1 MARRELGL
9 GRLVDALPCGR
20 QHRHPDLPHGEDLAP
35 RSRSASH
42 RATRLHHS
50 HRPARGGY
58 DLHQHP
64 AHALPS
70 VRLASP
76 RGLRGRPVP
85 GVGREEVR
93 QRPLVPPPLPESTGL
108 ATGLRPRRFRIPH
121 GLLSPLRR
129 GTVFRPDPNHHG
141 PRRSRGPGRR
151 DALGPPHLGRS
162 SLGSPAVRVRRGVR
176 RLPDRPLRIPGI
188 GWEPWDGNCRRGLR
202 VPSCPPLPQ
211 SVSFR
216 GVGGRDPPGRKHP
229 NSRGTAE
236 SFMISPVVRHDMT
249 TAADFRS
256 IYQYNWQ
263 VLRDYGEAL
272 AKLPRE
278 ELIKN
283 REATH
288 GSMKNIF
295 HHIPSA
301 QAGWPNAAPQGTSAD
316 PAMRE
321 KDFDEVPSMDP
332 LRAYLEKIIAKEAS
346 FLASLRDKDLG
357 RRVKPEWKERSHPLQ
372 DALMQVTFEQ
382 AHYMGELIALF
393 GQGDVA
399 RPELTWSDVRLA
411 MKGDPG
417 PS

>member
-1 MARRELGL
+1 
-9 GRLVDALPCGR
+9 
-20 QHRHPDLPHGEDLAP
+20 
-35 RSRSASH
+35 
-42 RATRLHHS
+42 
-50 HRPARGGY
+50 
-58 DLHQHP
+58 
-64 AHALPS
+64 
-70 VRLASP
+70 
-76 RGLRGRPVP
+76 
-85 GVGREEVR
+85 
-93 QRPLVPPPLPESTGL
+93 
-108 ATGLRPRRFRIPH
+108 
-121 GLLSPLRR
+121 
-129 GTVFRPDPNHHG
+129 
-141 PRRSRGPGRR
+141 
-151 DALGPPHLGRS
+151 
-162 SLGSPAVRVRRGVR
+162 
-176 RLPDRPLRIPGI
+176 
-188 GWEPWDGNCRRGLR
+188 
-202 VPSCPPLPQ
+202 
-211 SVSFR
+211 
-216 GVGGRDPPGRKHP
+216 
-229 NSRGTAE
+229 
-236 SFMISPVVRHDMT
+236 MISPVVRRDMT

-295 HHIPSA
+295 HHILSVHD
-301 QAGWPNAAPQGTSAD
+301 GWLNVAAQGTSAD

-321 KDFDEVPSMDP
+321 RDFDEVPSMDP

-382 AHYMGELIALF
+382 AHHIGELIALF
-393 GQGDVA
+393 WQIDVEP
-399 RPELTWSDVRLA
+399 PEMTWIDVRLA

>member
-20 QHRHPDLPHGEDLAP
+20 QHRHPNLPHGVDLAP

-50 HRPARGGY
+50 HRPARGGD

-76 RGLRGRPVP
+76 RRLRGRRVP

-93 QRPLVPPPLPESTGL
+93 RRPLVPPALPEGTGL

-121 GLLSPLRR
+121 GFLPPLRR
-129 GTVFRPDPNHHG
+129 RTVLRRGPLHHG
-141 PRRSRGPGRR
+141 PRGGRGPGRR

-176 RLPDRPLRIPGI
+176 RLPARPLRIPRI

-202 VPSCPPLPQ
+202 VPPCPPLPQ

-216 GVGGRDPPGRKHP
+216 GVAGRGPRAP
-229 NSRGTAE
+229 NALVLAAPAE
-236 SFMISPVVRHDMT
+236 SFMISPVVRRDMT

-278 ELIKN
+278 ELVKN

-295 HHIPSA
+295 HHILSVHD
-301 QAGWPNAAPQGTSAD
+301 GWLNVAAQGTSAD

-321 KDFDEVPSMDP
+321 KDFDEVLSMDP
-332 LRAYLEKIIAKEAS
+332 LRAYLEEIIAKEAS

-382 AHYMGELIALF
+382 AHHIGELIALF
-393 GQGDVA
+393 WQSDVEP
-399 RPELTWSDVRLA
+399 PEMTWIDVRLA